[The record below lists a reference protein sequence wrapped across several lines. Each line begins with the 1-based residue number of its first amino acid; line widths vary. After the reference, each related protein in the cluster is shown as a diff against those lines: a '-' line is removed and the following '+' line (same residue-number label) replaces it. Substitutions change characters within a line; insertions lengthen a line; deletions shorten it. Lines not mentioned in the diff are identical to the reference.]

1 MYLLT
6 EIWNQKLLIENVL
19 SEEDDEVA
27 TLSKGKECFITLIML
42 MHGKRLVSLELVIN
56 VDC

>member
-27 TLSKGKECFITLIML
+27 TLSKGKECFITFIML